1 MLRSRPVLLPAAL
14 VTLLLAGS
22 LSAWNAFRPSLPEA
36 VTGLFAERTF
46 RLPLSKWKLGEERTY
61 RFAWDDL
68 QRVELPVPTG
78 GENSSI
84 TGMLHLEGELTLQA
98 LEVRET
104 GTRLRLGLKHLDRH
118 EAVVSGQPLFPDDA
132 AVQAQLPASASAWL
146 ELDARGALLAVRFSE
161 SEPPMFRQLVQTL
174 AAEFFPVELR
184 DASEWHAVES
194 TQTGEVE
201 AHFRFEGDDASRLT
215 RRRTRY
221 QRLRAA
227 SGVDAFLQT
236 LSSLTHFERAPDG
249 HLAGVSHDESL
260 EATRTDGRPLLSRRM
275 RLRLKFSTREQK
287 PLPAPGDDKPIV
299 RAPSQIA
306 FEGDPELALLHS
318 QADGMTVDDTLEV
331 LATAGDPDAIPDLGR
346 FARRAIAALKLEP
359 ERAGEVALAFR
370 RKDAR
375 PALRELMLDLLVG
388 AGHAKAQATLRE
400 LIQSPE
406 AREHEASHALMVQRA
421 GFLEHPEPETGRML
435 AQLHAQARTSG
446 DTGGERASSYALGA
460 LVSHLPPGAPEVSE
474 YLGVLEDSLAR
485 AESAEERLHSL
496 RALGNTGTE
505 RVLELTSPHLRADE
519 ADVRAAA
526 AEALRRS
533 PQEVATRML
542 LDALEGER
550 ERAVQSALL
559 DALDGRS
566 LGMPELERLRAW
578 VVAGRLAPGAE
589 STLLNVLA
597 HRLEGS
603 APVIQMLQALSLR
616 PGQQPATRARVL
628 ALMAQASARRD
639 G

>member
-1 MLRSRPVLLPAAL
+1 
-14 VTLLLAGS
+14 
-22 LSAWNAFRPSLPEA
+22 
-36 VTGLFAERTF
+36 
-46 RLPLSKWKLGEERTY
+46 
-61 RFAWDDL
+61 
-68 QRVELPVPTG
+68 
-78 GENSSI
+78 
-84 TGMLHLEGELTLQA
+84 
-98 LEVRET
+98 
-104 GTRLRLGLKHLDRH
+104 
-118 EAVVSGQPLFPDDA
+118 
-132 AVQAQLPASASAWL
+132 
-146 ELDARGALLAVRFSE
+146 
-161 SEPPMFRQLVQTL
+161 
-174 AAEFFPVELR
+174 
-184 DASEWHAVES
+184 
-194 TQTGEVE
+194 
-201 AHFRFEGDDASRLT
+201 
-215 RRRTRY
+215 
-221 QRLRAA
+221 
-227 SGVDAFLQT
+227 
-236 LSSLTHFERAPDG
+236 
-249 HLAGVSHDESL
+249 
-260 EATRTDGRPLLSRRM
+260 
-275 RLRLKFSTREQK
+275 
-287 PLPAPGDDKPIV
+287 
-299 RAPSQIA
+299 
-306 FEGDPELALLHS
+306 
-318 QADGMTVDDTLEV
+318 MTVDDTLEV

-388 AGHAKAQATLRE
+388 AGHAQAQATLRE

-589 STLLNVLA
+589 STLLNVLS